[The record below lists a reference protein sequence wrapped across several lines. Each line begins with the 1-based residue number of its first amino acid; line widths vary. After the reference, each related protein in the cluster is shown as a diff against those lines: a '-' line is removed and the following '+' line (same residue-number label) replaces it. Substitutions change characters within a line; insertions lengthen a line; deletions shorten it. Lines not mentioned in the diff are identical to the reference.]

1 MSHEGGDIHRLSSC
15 YSTKPVDQENQTA
28 FKDLV
33 IFSMVIVY
41 FYVCERMEMN
51 FNAYQALRLS
61 YMKPDLATPPAAAA
75 NKSSQSS
82 VLV

>member
-1 MSHEGGDIHRLSSC
+1 MKQVDHEKNTI
-15 YSTKPVDQENQTA
+15 

-33 IFSMVIVY
+33 IFSVAIVY

-51 FNAYQALRLS
+51 FNAYQAFRLS
-61 YMKPDLATPPAAAA
+61 YLKPDLAIPPAAVA

-82 VLV
+82 VLMCFIHPSVREIEKQ

>member
-1 MSHEGGDIHRLSSC
+1 M
-15 YSTKPVDQENQTA
+15 KQPDQDKYII

-33 IFSMVIVY
+33 IFSVAIVCFY
-41 FYVCERMEMN
+41 FCQRIEMN

-61 YMKPDLATPPAAAA
+61 YTRTHLATPLAAVA

-82 VLV
+82 VLVCFIHPSVREMEKQ